1 MTKHSN
7 LPSFHSG
14 DKSHGEIPSLQS
26 EKCLSP
32 RECEIIQGLSNDQNV
47 KMIASQ
53 LQISPFTVQDHIK
66 HIKSKMQVHTPGG
79 IVAQAFREG
88 WIE

>member
-1 MTKHSN
+1 MTKPSN
-7 LPSFHSG
+7 LLSFHSG
-14 DKSHGEIPSLQS
+14 DASRGEIPNLSS
-26 EKCLSP
+26 EKLLSP

-47 KMIASQ
+47 KMIASK
-53 LQISPFTVQDHIK
+53 LKISPFTVQDHIK

-88 WIE
+88 LIE